1 MVDVRKISKLR
12 RATLAKK
19 ALRRMAG
26 AQSPE
31 QALWLAVVLS
41 AVEDLTLPQDAGP
54 YSPSRYLSESFPFE
68 VHADLAG
75 LEPDAVRLVLRQ
87 ACLLDSGHQ
96 VAA

>member
-26 AQSPE
+26 VQSPE

-41 AVEDLTLPQDAGP
+41 AVEDLTLPQDSGP
-54 YSPSRYLSESFPFE
+54 YSPARYLSESFPFE